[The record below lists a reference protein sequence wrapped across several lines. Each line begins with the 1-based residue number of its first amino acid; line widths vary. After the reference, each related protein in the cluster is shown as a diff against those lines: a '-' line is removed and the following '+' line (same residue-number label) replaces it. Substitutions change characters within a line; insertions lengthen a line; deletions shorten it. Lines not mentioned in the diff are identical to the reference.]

1 MSFYAKQL
9 PIPSFLGD
17 SEKRP
22 RVMSAQASWNLNNV
36 QFPRSGHLQK
46 IHVVGFGH
54 LRNKIAYNIRAQIGH
69 HMPGTNVAAETSQ
82 DWKQALS
89 RAAIGHCVIVILEE
103 RSEDEYAEIKCMGDL
118 ESGRHVL
125 CMLREKVEKGVFP
138 KEPAL
143 GTSPHLQYLSN
154 IVMKLN
160 IKAGGINHRVK
171 LYQKVGSDTI
181 VMGADVSSG
190 CGPMCRIP

>member
-1 MSFYAKQL
+1 
-9 PIPSFLGD
+9 
-17 SEKRP
+17 
-22 RVMSAQASWNLNNV
+22 
-36 QFPRSGHLQK
+36 
-46 IHVVGFGH
+46 
-54 LRNKIAYNIRAQIGH
+54 
-69 HMPGTNVAAETSQ
+69 MPGTNVAAETSQ

-125 CMLREKVEKGVFP
+125 CMLREKFEKGVFP

-181 VMGADVSSG
+181 VMGADVTHPGVGQCAGFPSIACVVGSIDKDCMNYLG
-190 CGPMCRIP
+190 SMRLQAGRQEVSDFDCP